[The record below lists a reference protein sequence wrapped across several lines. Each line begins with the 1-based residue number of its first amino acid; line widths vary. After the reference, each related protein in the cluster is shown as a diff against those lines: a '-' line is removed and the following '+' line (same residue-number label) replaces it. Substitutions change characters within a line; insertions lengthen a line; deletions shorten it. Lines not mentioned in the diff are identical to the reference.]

1 MIVPTDWTFKSNY
14 VAQGFDQHVREQLP
28 WYDLMA
34 GATAH
39 IARHYLPEGG
49 TVLDIGSSTGN
60 LGALLSPVLE
70 TRKANYIAV
79 DNSEQMA
86 AAYRGPGSLVI
97 DDVRT
102 MEIPEHDVCVLF
114 LVLMFVEP
122 RLRLQILEKIAAKT
136 RLGGIVIVVDK
147 LTGAGGYLG
156 TVLSRLALAGK
167 KASGVSGDEIID
179 KELSLAGVQRPMA
192 LQELDG
198 YTEVFRF
205 GEFYGCV
212 KEAAE

>member
-1 MIVPTDWTFKSNY
+1 MIVPANWTFKSNDI
-14 VAQGFDQHVREQLP
+14 AQGFDQHVREQLP

-122 RLRLQILEKIAAKT
+122 RLRAGVLKKIAAQT
-136 RLGGIVIVVDK
+136 RGGGIVIIVDK
-147 LTGAGGYLG
+147 LTGIGGYIG
-156 TVLSRLALAGK
+156 TVLSRLTLAGK
-167 KASGVSGDEIID
+167 KASGVSGDEIIS
-179 KELSLAGVQRPMA
+179 KELSLAGVQRPMQ
-192 LQELDG
+192 LNELAD

-205 GEFYGCV
+205 GEFFGCV
-212 KEAAE
+212 KEKAQ